1 MNLDQLLARNLPDP
15 LLRAAVK
22 MILRAR
28 VKNQAIV
35 SIEKRR
41 AFKEQFV
48 EELKKGPIAIHTDD
62 ANIQHYELPPEFFQ
76 AVLGKMMKYSCG
88 YWPGEVEVSR
98 SSEELERSEMDML
111 ELTSSRAGLRG
122 GQKIL
127 DLGCGWGSLALYLAR
142 SLPSAEITAVSNSG
156 DQIEYICQ
164 RAEKEGLGNLSAIKA
179 DVNDLTLAPEYDRVV
194 SVEMFEHMRN
204 YEALFKKVAGFL
216 KPGGK
221 LFVHIFNHH
230 TYPFLYEN
238 RTGGDWMARHFFTGG
253 IMPSED
259 LFHYFQKDFALERQW
274 ALSGHH
280 YRLTLE
286 AWLQKMDRQKDQ
298 IMPLFKETY
307 GPGEAEK
314 WWNYWRLFFLSCAE
328 FFGFNKGNEWFIS
341 HYLFARREF

>member
-15 LLRAAVK
+15 LLRTAVK
-22 MILRAR
+22 MVLRAR
-28 VKNQAIV
+28 VKNQAIE

-48 EELKKGPIAIHTDD
+48 EGLKHGPIAIHTDD
-62 ANIQHYELPPEFFQ
+62 ANVQHYELPPEFFQ
-76 AVLGKMMKYSCG
+76 AILGKMMKYSCG
-88 YWPGEVEVSR
+88 YWRGPVEASRAADHLEQSEV
-98 SSEELERSEMDML
+98 DML
-111 ELTSSRAGLRG
+111 ELTGGRAELDSN
-122 GQKIL
+122 QKIL
-127 DLGCGWGSLALYLAR
+127 DLGCGWGSMALYLAPLYPA
-142 SLPSAEITAVSNSG
+142 SEITAVSNSS
-156 DQIEYICQ
+156 DQIAYIQ
-164 RAEKEGLGNLSAIKA
+164 RKAEEENLANLSAIKA
-179 DVNDLTLAPEYDRVV
+179 DINDLFLPDEYDRVV

-204 YEALFKKVAGFL
+204 YEALFEKIAGFL

-221 LFVHIFNHH
+221 LFVHIFSHH

-253 IMPSED
+253 TMPSED

-280 YRLTLE
+280 SRLTLE
-286 AWLQKMDRQKDQ
+286 AWLQKMDRQKEQ
-298 IMPLFKETY
+298 IMPLFKTTY
-307 GPGEAEK
+307 GPEEAEK

-341 HYLFARREF
+341 HYLFGKR